1 MHEQCPGE
9 DLSQPNL
16 GLNLYSIVFTEHE
29 AVSWQDITSCVV
41 RWLDFPQLFVKAA
54 MKLKA
59 RKYDLSLVL
68 SQHLSRVL
76 SALTLVCH
84 LDKLSL
90 RRVVVSIV
98 EVPIILKARFSCRLG
113 YKSDLGAILVNN
125 VKVSWGKYAH
135 MLQYFKNRTLKW
147 IIRTSDRKSVV

>member
-1 MHEQCPGE
+1 MTRHYLLCGVVAGFS
-9 DLSQPNL
+9 L
-16 GLNLYSIVFTEHE
+16 
-29 AVSWQDITSCVV
+29 AVCKSCNET
-41 RWLDFPQLFVKAA
+41 
-54 MKLKA
+54 KA

-98 EVPIILKARFSCRLG
+98 EVPIMVNVRFSCLLG
-113 YKSDLGAILVNN
+113 YKADQGTILVNN
-125 VKVSWGKYAH
+125 VKVS
-135 MLQYFKNRTLKW
+135 
-147 IIRTSDRKSVV
+147 